1 MCSFVLAAWYKPV
14 VQLLINSAQFKSS
27 TKLKFFMKAAVFH
40 KPGDI
45 SVDNVPD
52 PKILDPR
59 DIILKVTSTAI
70 CGSDLHI
77 LSGSVP
83 QKEDM
88 IMGHEFMGI
97 VEEVGSA
104 ITNLKRGDRVVV
116 PFPIACGKCF
126 FCTHEASPAC
136 ENSNYKH
143 YGPNGDMLDQKGAAL
158 FGYTDLYGGY
168 SGGQAQYV
176 RVPYADVSPRIVP
189 DNMTDEQVLFL
200 TDIFP
205 TGWSAI
211 DWAQMKGGE
220 VVAIFGSGPVGL
232 MAQKAAWING
242 ASRVIAIDPLN
253 YRLDKAKRV
262 NNVDT
267 LNPNEVDVVEAI
279 REMTGGRGAD
289 VCVDAV
295 GFEPERSIVDKAKAA
310 INFEVGSMK
319 VLDMCFEAV
328 RRMGTVTIVGV
339 YGSTYD
345 NFPMHRI
352 FDKGI
357 TIRQGQAPV
366 LNYIDHLIDLVRE
379 EKVVLDDI
387 ITHTMPL
394 EDAAHGYK
402 IFQEKEEDCV
412 KVVLKP

>member
-1 MCSFVLAAWYKPV
+1 
-14 VQLLINSAQFKSS
+14 
-27 TKLKFFMKAAVFH
+27 MKAAVFH
-40 KPGDI
+40 KPGEITYDTM
-45 SVDNVPD
+45 PD
-52 PKILDPR
+52 PRIELATDV
-59 DIILKVTSTAI
+59 ILKVTSTAI

-77 LSGSVP
+77 LSGAVP
-83 QKEDM
+83 QKEPM

-97 VEEVGSA
+97 VEEVGA
-104 ITNLKRGDRVVV
+104 EVKNLKKGDRVVV
-116 PFPIACGKCF
+116 PFPIACGQCF
-126 FCTHEASPAC
+126 FCRHQASPAC

-143 YGPNGDMLDQKGAAL
+143 YGPDGDLADQKGAAL

-168 SGGQAQYV
+168 SGGQAEYV
-176 RVPYADVSPRIVP
+176 RVPYADISPRVVP

-211 DWAQMKGGE
+211 DWAQLKGGE

-253 YRLDKAKRV
+253 YRLEKAKAV
-262 NNVDT
+262 NKVDT

-295 GFEPERSIVDKAKAA
+295 GFEPERSFLEKVKATVHM
-310 INFEVGSMK
+310 EVGSMK
-319 VLDMCFEAV
+319 VLDMAFRAV
-328 RRMGTVTIVGV
+328 RRMGTVSIMGV
-339 YGSTYD
+339 YGSPYD
-345 NFPMHRI
+345 NFPLFRL

-357 TIRQGQAPV
+357 TLKMGQAPV
-366 LNYIDHLIDLVRE
+366 LNHIDKLIELVKE

-387 ITHTMPL
+387 ITHSLPL
-394 EDAAHGYK
+394 SQVAHGYD
-402 IFQEKEEDCV
+402 IFNNKEEDCV
-412 KVVLKP
+412 KVVLKPGS